1 MSKEASPRADRAQ
14 RLADAVGKGMYA
26 RDRAAQ
32 ALGIRL
38 VEIRPGHALTR
49 MSVRQDMV
57 NGHDTCHG
65 GLIFTLADAALGYS
79 CNSHNRNAVAQ
90 HCTITFLKPAKLGE
104 VLTAE
109 ATEQTLGG
117 RNGVYDIKVTNER
130 GELVALFRGNSR
142 VVAGEVVPE
151 PGHSECQTSKEPS

>member
-1 MSKEASPRADRAQ
+1 MGPHGEAKVQLSHGAGQA
-14 RLADAVGKGMYA
+14 MYA

-32 ALGIRL
+32 ALGIAL
-38 VEIRPGHALTR
+38 VEIRPGYAR
-49 MSVRQDMV
+49 MRMTVRPDMV

-65 GLIFTLADAALGYS
+65 GLIFTLADAAFGYS

-142 VVAGEVVPE
+142 VIAGEVVPE

>member
-14 RLADAVGKGMYA
+14 RLADAVGRGMYA

-38 VEIRPGHALTR
+38 VEIGPGHALTR
-49 MSVRQDMV
+49 MTVRQDMV

-65 GLIFTLADAALGYS
+65 GLIFTLADAAFGYS

-117 RNGVYDIKVTNER
+117 RNGVSDIKVTNER

-142 VVAGEVVPE
+142 VIAGEVVAE
-151 PGHSECQTSKEPS
+151 PGHPECQTSKEPS